1 MRWYKQDGGL
11 FDRIW
16 TKDPKA
22 VSLYVYLHCRAYVND
37 SRLYGQIIRRGS
49 CLIKYED
56 VSERIGL
63 SIDEIRL
70 RLKLLADCGEV
81 VLKRTNRG
89 VIVTV
94 CDYDIYN
101 VSEGLFETNSPIQP
115 QSNPNPTPIQPQSNP
130 NHINIEYNNIEGRD
144 IRSRNTPSNN
154 ERGSR
159 KALVLEI
166 KDIYN
171 KMFEGQLIEW
181 QRLSEKMIMKVDTC
195 VMRFGRQ
202 SVDMVFDQ
210 VKHEPFSLGENNT
223 GFKADFDFIFRLDQY
238 EKYLSRYNLR
248 ISKKEQPPQQK
259 PKVATQAQK
268 AKPQQLSILDEAP
281 EPTPQEKRRIFL
293 LNWVK
298 SEQDHRTERG
308 QDILIASFNNG
319 ELEKLGIDWKP
330 NN

>member
-49 CLIKYED
+49 CLIKYDD

-94 CDYDIYN
+94 CDYDVYN
-101 VSEGLFETNSPIQP
+101 VSEGLFETN
-115 QSNPNPTPIQPQSNP
+115 NPIQPQSNP

-154 ERGSR
+154 ERESR

-171 KMFEGQLIEW
+171 KVFDGKLIEW
-181 QRLSEKMIMKVDTC
+181 KRLSEKMIMKVDTC
-195 VMRFGRQ
+195 IMRYGRQ

-210 VKHEPFSLGENNT
+210 VMHEPFSLGDNNT

-248 ISKKEQPPQQK
+248 MTKKDEPQKQKQQK
-259 PKVATQAQK
+259 KVQAPK
-268 AKPQQLSILDEAP
+268 AKPQQLSILDEAT
-281 EPTPQEKRRIFL
+281 EQTPQEKRRIFL
-293 LNWVK
+293 LSWVK
-298 SEQDHRTERG
+298 SERDHPTERG
-308 QDILIASFNNG
+308 QNILTASFNNG
-319 ELEKLGIDWKP
+319 ELQELGIDWKP